1 MVKKGFP
8 HFGISQSG
16 AFIADLKNYNLPD
29 FILTLIAKE
38 CDSDLLERG
47 RIDDRL
53 TSMNDA
59 SLELLHRVFVDCDE
73 DKAGKYGQ
81 FRFYSYVSSMYHK
94 SEILIND
101 TIPGKSGKNHKIP
114 IAVKMNGM
122 YIAIGFNKAK
132 GGSVTKKDVNKFYL
146 VATDVKNGEHG
157 TQLID
162 AVLGSSVGFKGE
174 AIVEL
179 EKLSKTGQKDP
190 ENKLNFKTANF
201 ENRIYSVTKCWF
213 ESTNFF
219 FFTYL
224 RYGLYLKRPPAS
236 IILLIRSG
244 NGFMAYVWFFV
255 RFFISFL
262 LVSISSSSFSEMLA
276 YVFSSI
282 SIGSK

>member
-1 MVKKGFP
+1 LVNIKKGFP

-29 FILTLIAKE
+29 FILTLVAKE
-38 CDSDLLERG
+38 CNSDLLERG

-73 DKAGKYGQ
+73 DEAGKYGQ

-146 VATDVKNGEHG
+146 IAIDVKNGEHG

-162 AVLGSSVGFKGE
+162 AVYGSSVGFKGE

-179 EKLSKTGQKDP
+179 EKLSNAGQKDP

-201 ENRIYSVTKCWF
+201 ENRIYSVTKC
-213 ESTNFF
+213 
-219 FFTYL
+219 
-224 RYGLYLKRPPAS
+224 
-236 IILLIRSG
+236 
-244 NGFMAYVWFFV
+244 
-255 RFFISFL
+255 
-262 LVSISSSSFSEMLA
+262 
-276 YVFSSI
+276 
-282 SIGSK
+282 

>member
-1 MVKKGFP
+1 LIKKGFP

-101 TIPGKSGKNHKIP
+101 TIPGKTGKNHKIP

-122 YIAIGFNKAK
+122 YIAIGFNKAR
-132 GGSVTKKDVNKFYL
+132 GGSVTKKDVNKFFL
-146 VATDVKNGEHG
+146 IATDVKNGEHG

-179 EKLSKTGQKDP
+179 ENLSKMEQKDP
-190 ENKLNFKTANF
+190 GNKLNFKTANF
-201 ENRIYSVTKCWF
+201 ENRIYSVTKC
-213 ESTNFF
+213 
-219 FFTYL
+219 
-224 RYGLYLKRPPAS
+224 
-236 IILLIRSG
+236 
-244 NGFMAYVWFFV
+244 
-255 RFFISFL
+255 
-262 LVSISSSSFSEMLA
+262 
-276 YVFSSI
+276 
-282 SIGSK
+282 

>member
-16 AFIADLKNYNLPD
+16 AFIAELKNYNLPD
-29 FILTLIAKE
+29 FILKLIAKE
-38 CDSDLLERG
+38 CESDLLERG

-122 YIAIGFNKAK
+122 YVAIGFNKAT
-132 GGSVTKKDVNKFYL
+132 GGSVTKKNVQKFYL
-146 VATDVKNGEHG
+146 IANDVKNGEHG
-157 TQLID
+157 TQIID
-162 AVLGSSVGFKGE
+162 AIFGSSVGFKGE

-179 EKLSKTGQKDP
+179 EKLSKAGKQDI

-201 ENRIYSVTKCWF
+201 ENRIYSVTKC
-213 ESTNFF
+213 
-219 FFTYL
+219 
-224 RYGLYLKRPPAS
+224 
-236 IILLIRSG
+236 
-244 NGFMAYVWFFV
+244 
-255 RFFISFL
+255 
-262 LVSISSSSFSEMLA
+262 
-276 YVFSSI
+276 
-282 SIGSK
+282 